1 MKKFSL
7 LLLLVF
13 LPLLS
18 LRAQDADSLK
28 FPPVSLGVLLQNSL
42 SGEHMHVQETY
53 LSTNAGL
60 GVEIGGFID
69 YNITPQ
75 LSFELQ
81 LILALQGLGHITRE
95 KDEMVTLFGMD
106 IPLYFVAAF
115 PIQKNRLRF
124 GIGPFAHVTFDA
136 WNSSD
141 RTLVTPYRQ
150 VISVDDIK
158 GKPRYAL
165 NNYYG
170 GIALLAGWEFA
181 IGLQINLGASY
192 SVMDILN
199 YEHAYNSFDHPYK
212 ITLGLGWR
220 F

>member
-1 MKKFSL
+1 MKRLPL
-7 LLLLVF
+7 LLLLAI
-13 LPLLS
+13 LPVLS

-42 SGEHMHVQETY
+42 SGELMHVQETR
-53 LSTNAGL
+53 LDTNAGL
-60 GVEIGGFID
+60 GMEIGGFID
-69 YNITPQ
+69 YNITPR

-95 KDEMVTLFGMD
+95 KDELITLFGMD

-115 PIQKNRLRF
+115 PVRENRLRI
-124 GIGPFAHVTFDA
+124 GAGPFAHITFDA

-141 RTLVTPYRQ
+141 RELVTPYRQ
-150 VISVDDIK
+150 IISVDDIT
-158 GKPRYAL
+158 GQPQYAL

-170 GIALLAGWEFA
+170 GIGLLAGWEFPF
-181 IGLQINLGASY
+181 GLQINLGASY

-199 YEHAYNSFDHPYK
+199 YAHSASSYDHPYK